1 MTATTSPV
9 NRTLKEQVTRGR
21 VFRNLAAVC
30 DAVAA
35 SSSGISQ
42 RGACRSWALSRPLES
57 NVRPTVTWRPRDWAN
72 RHNRVSREPGAVPRQ
87 ERCSSKQ

>member
-9 NRTLKEQVTRGR
+9 KQTLKEQVTHGR

-35 SSSGISQ
+35 SSSGISR
-42 RGACRSWALSRPLES
+42 RGARRSWAPSRP
-57 NVRPTVTWRPRDWAN
+57 
-72 RHNRVSREPGAVPRQ
+72 
-87 ERCSSKQ
+87 SKQRETYLHQEVA